1 MESDK
6 DFRPELIKSFFLMDA
21 AAHST
26 EAEAERVAR
35 SRPTAEG
42 KGARRSSEAR
52 NGGDGR
58 TCASRLK
65 AGQKQK
71 VTVTNKEKGKVIERW
86 PRQGEV
92 APLLLATS

>member
-1 MESDK
+1 MEADK
-6 DFRPELIKSFFLMDA
+6 GLRPELTKSLLLMDA

-52 NGGDGR
+52 SEGDGR

-65 AGQKQK
+65 RGKK
-71 VTVTNKEKGKVIERW
+71 VTVTK
-86 PRQGEV
+86 
-92 APLLLATS
+92 